1 MTETELKTKLQ
12 AHTFWDIE
20 INRID
25 FDKNARFVIE
35 RVYTRGD
42 MPEIHAVQSFYGREK
57 VKQALKSVRCMDHLT
72 LNWVSKS
79 LNIPLEEF
87 RCYEGK
93 PLDRNYLG
101 Y

>member
-1 MTETELKTKLQ
+1 MTEAELRAALQ
-12 AHTFWDIE
+12 PHTFWDTE
-20 INRID
+20 IDRID

-35 RVYTRGD
+35 RVYTRAD
-42 MPEIHAVQSFYGREK
+42 MPEIWAVQKFYGRKK
-57 VKQALKSVRCMDHLT
+57 VEEALKQVRCMDHLT

-93 PLDRNYLG
+93 PLDRSYLG